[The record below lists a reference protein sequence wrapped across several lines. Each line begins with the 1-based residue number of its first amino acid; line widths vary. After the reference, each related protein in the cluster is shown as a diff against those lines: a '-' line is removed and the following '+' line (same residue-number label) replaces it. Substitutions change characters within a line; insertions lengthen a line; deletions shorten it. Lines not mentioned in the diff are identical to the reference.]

1 MRIPGYDRSQGLAGM
16 LGGRGLIILLIV
28 VGLVGWWFSNQQTGI
43 TGRSQMITTSI
54 EDENRMG
61 LEAYMQVLA
70 EEPVL
75 CARGAT
81 SCALEETR
89 EVERVRAIG
98 RRLQA
103 AAAEWEAVG
112 AVMSVKGE
120 TAGALPSWG
129 ALTKSFDWQFN
140 VIASDTPNA
149 FALPGGFVAVYSGLL
164 PVAANDDGLAAIMGH
179 EIGHALAR
187 HGGERMSQQQV
198 MSFGQLAV
206 GLAVGDMG
214 YDTQRMVMGAFGL
227 GAELGV
233 LKPFSRA
240 HESEADLIGLELMV
254 RACFDPRETPR
265 LWRRMADLGGGERP
279 PEFLSTHPDPVAR
292 AAVFEELMPT
302 AIAAYE
308 QGCGPIS
315 AG

>member
-1 MRIPGYDRSQGLAGM
+1 MRVPGYDRSQGLAGM
-16 LGGRGLIILLIV
+16 LGGRGMVILIIAI
-28 VGLVGWWFSNQQTGI
+28 GLVIWWFSSQQTGI
-43 TGRSQMITTSI
+43 TGRSQTITTSV

-61 LEAYMQVLA
+61 LEAYMQILA

-81 SCALEETR
+81 SCAIDDTR

-103 AAAEWEAVG
+103 AAAAWEAEG
-112 AVMSVKGE
+112 AVMTVEGE
-120 TAGALPSWG
+120 TTGRLPSWG
-129 ALTKSFDWQFN
+129 ALTNTFNWQFN
-140 VIASDTPNA
+140 VIDAETPNA
-149 FALPGGFVAVYSGLL
+149 FALPGGFVAIYTGLL
-164 PVAANDDGLAAIMGH
+164 PVAANDNGLAAVMGH

-187 HGGERMSQQQV
+187 HGGERMSQQQI

-206 GLAVGDMG
+206 GLAFGDMG

-240 HESEADLIGLELMV
+240 HESEADIIGLELMV
-254 RACFDPRETPR
+254 RACFDPREAPA
-265 LWRRMADLGGGERP
+265 LWRRMAGIGGGSRP
-279 PEFLSTHPDPVAR
+279 PEFLSTHPDPEAR
-292 AAVFEELMPT
+292 AAAFERLMPT
-302 AIAAYE
+302 AIASYE
-308 QGCGPIS
+308 RQCGPIG

>member
-16 LGGRGLIILLIV
+16 LGGRGMIILIIA
-28 VGLVGWWFSNQQTGI
+28 VGLVIWWFSSQQTGI
-43 TGRSQMITTSI
+43 TGRSQTITTSI

-61 LEAYMQVLA
+61 LEAYTQILA

-81 SCALEETR
+81 SCGLQDTR
-89 EVERVRAIG
+89 EVERIRAIG

-103 AAAEWEAVG
+103 AAAAWEAEG
-112 AVMSVKGE
+112 AVMTVEGKS
-120 TAGALPSWG
+120 AGALPSWG
-129 ALTKSFDWQFN
+129 ALTDTFNWQFN
-140 VIASDTPNA
+140 VIDADTPNA
-149 FALPGGFVAVYSGLL
+149 FALPGGFVAVYKGLL
-164 PVAANDDGLAAIMGH
+164 PVAANDDGLAAVMGH

-187 HGGERMSQQQV
+187 HGGERMSQQQI
-198 MSFGQLAV
+198 MSFGQVAV
-206 GLAVGDMG
+206 GLAFGDMG
-214 YDTQRMVMGAFGL
+214 MDTQRMVMGAFGL

-265 LWRRMADLGGGERP
+265 LWRRMAELGGGERP
-279 PEFLSTHPDPVAR
+279 PEVLSTHPDPEAR
-292 AAVFEELMPT
+292 AAKFDELMPS
-302 AIAAYE
+302 AMAAYE
-308 QGCGPIS
+308 KHCGTKL
-315 AG
+315 G